1 MPLRYFALPQL
12 RAWAAAC
19 LVAASCLG
27 CTQRGPARV
36 EKPDVDAQASAEKAL
51 ELYDA
56 NGDAALD
63 GEEIG
68 KCPPLAKSLASYDA
82 DKDGRLTGDE
92 ISSRL
97 AQLIGPSSAYVSV
110 DGTVTL
116 DGRPLVGATLKLRP
130 AELFVDSLPPA
141 EGTTD
146 EQGIARP
153 AIAADRLPADVGGAA
168 LVFPGLYHVE
178 ITHPTTQIPGRYNMA
193 SELGWEVDPF
203 SRAGTT
209 ARFALTSK

>member
-97 AQLIGPSSAYVSV
+97 AQLIGPSRV
-110 DGTVTL
+110 TVPSTL
-116 DGRPLVGATLKLRP
+116 T
-130 AELFVDSLPPA
+130 
-141 EGTTD
+141 
-146 EQGIARP
+146 
-153 AIAADRLPADVGGAA
+153 
-168 LVFPGLYHVE
+168 
-178 ITHPTTQIPGRYNMA
+178 
-193 SELGWEVDPF
+193 
-203 SRAGTT
+203 
-209 ARFALTSK
+209 